1 MRRREF
7 IAGIGGAA
15 AMGSLAARA
24 QQPRKLATIGF
35 IGGRDWPDFGI
46 PFLRRLGELGWVE
59 GRNILFEFRWKDG
72 SPEATRAF
80 LTEFIRLKVDVIHTL
95 TNADALEAKRATS
108 VIPIVAFAEEP
119 LRTGLVTSLA
129 RPGGNVT
136 GVTDQV
142 AAVAGKRVG
151 LLREVVPALRR
162 LAIMTAG
169 VTPEDVLQIGEVQ
182 AVAGAVGIEV
192 SVLEIRRTEDIALAF
207 GTLKDRAEALYI
219 TDSAF
224 IISDN
229 IQRITSLALA
239 QRLPTISSA
248 RYWPRLGALV
258 SYGANPSTMVRR
270 SAEMIDKI
278 LRGAKPAD
286 IPFERVTR
294 FELVIRNRRRMS
306 RRIGVSRG
314 YRSAEDLRR
323 WFQSNCS
330 ECNDNN
336 RPSHPSRWRGHI
348 GRRST

>member
-7 IAGIGGAA
+7 ITGLGSSAA
-15 AMGSLAARA
+15 WPLKARA
-24 QQPRKLATIGF
+24 QRPGKLPTIGF
-35 IGGRDWPDFGI
+35 LGARGWTAFTT

-59 GRNILFEFRWKDG
+59 GRNILVEFRWKDG

-80 LTEFIRLKVDVIHTL
+80 LTEFVRLKVDVIHTL

-142 AAVAGKRVG
+142 AEAAGKRVG

-162 LAIMTAG
+162 LAIMTGG

-182 AVAGAVGIEV
+182 AAAGALGIEV

-207 GTLKDRAEALYI
+207 DTLKDRAEALYI
-219 TDSAF
+219 TESAF
-224 IISDN
+224 IIIDN
-229 IQRITSLALA
+229 VQRITTLALG

-248 RYWPRLGALV
+248 RYWPRAGALM
-258 SYGANPSTMVRR
+258 SYGANFSDVFRR

-278 LRGAKPAD
+278 LRGAKPAN
-286 IPFERVTR
+286 IPFEQVTR
-294 FELVIRNRRRMS
+294 FELVINL
-306 RRIGVSRG
+306 ITAKGLGLTVPPTLI
-314 YRSAEDLRR
+314 AIADEVIEPQL
-323 WFQSNCS
+323 
-330 ECNDNN
+330 
-336 RPSHPSRWRGHI
+336 P
-348 GRRST
+348 T